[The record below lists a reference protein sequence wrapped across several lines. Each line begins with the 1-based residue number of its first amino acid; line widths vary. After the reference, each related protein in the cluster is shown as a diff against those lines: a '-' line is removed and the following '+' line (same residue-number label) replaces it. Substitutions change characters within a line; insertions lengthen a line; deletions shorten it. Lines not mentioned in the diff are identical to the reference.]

1 MTQYTQRESGTAN
14 DGYFAGSW
22 FPDGGWLLFAWNQF
36 LNAVNYSAV
45 RFTNVTVP
53 QGTTITSAYL
63 TLTAYQTDT
72 DTVDQ
77 RIRGFA
83 EDNTA
88 NFSSDPSGRS
98 KTSAQRT
105 QNQAGITNNQTY
117 TYDVTAIVQEIVN
130 RGGWSSGNAL
140 GFYFD
145 LNSGLSGSSHTLHFH
160 SESSAPTKAP
170 YLEINWGGPSPSA
183 STSPSSSVSP
193 SASPSVSPSASVSPS
208 SSPSPSPMPPPNP
221 AAMKIGKPGVNVLTN
236 SDVEK
241 LKFSSEFGTL
251 KYFDKEALNLSFDA
265 STGDITCRGK
275 ITHNLGYYPYVE
287 VYVSVYIGS
296 PTGVYEYCPFFGSG
310 ASVAYN
316 ANVKIDSSKI
326 TCYGEISGVSSSVWH
341 FDFLVFIY
349 KNKVDL

>member
-1 MTQYTQRESGTAN
+1 MAQYLQRIAN
-14 DGYFAGSW
+14 NNENGYWAGSW
-22 FPDGGWLLFAWNQF
+22 ISNPAGSVGVGKNFFGNDVYAAWRWAN
-36 LNAVNYSAV
+36 VNI
-45 RFTNVTVP
+45 P
-53 QGTTITSAYL
+53 QGTTITSATLRL
-63 TLTAYQTDT
+63 TDSQNGSPSVNTRFYGIKQTDT
-72 DTVDQ
+72 ADMT
-77 RIRGFA
+77 
-83 EDNTA
+83 
-88 NFSSDPSGRS
+88 SDPVGRT
-98 KTSAQRT
+98 KTSASKTYSQSG
-105 QNQAGITNNQTY
+105 QSTNTVRSI
-117 TYDVTAIVQEIVN
+117 DVTALVQEIIN
-130 RGGWSSGNAL
+130 QGGWSSGNHL
-140 GFYFD
+140 GIITQE
-145 LNSGLSGSSHTLHFH
+145 NGSSNDNILRFY
-160 SESSAPTKAP
+160 SYSGDANKCAE
-170 YLEINWGGPSPSA
+170 LEINWGGPSPSA
-183 STSPSSSVSP
+183 SVSPSSSVSP

-265 STGDITCRGK
+265 STGDITCKGE

-316 ANVKIDSSKI
+316 ANVKIDTSKI